1 MQKYQ
6 YLIAPLL
13 GWVVAQSLK
22 FIFSMRRQGLQWGE
36 VVQSGGMPSSHTA
49 LTVALATVIGV
60 NLGFDSAIFAVAA
73 TFAAVVIYDAM
84 GVRRTTGE
92 QTVAINELAKASK
105 HKLTTK
111 LDKARGH
118 TPVEVVVGGLVGVA
132 VGLITLAAF

>member
-1 MQKYQ
+1 
-6 YLIAPLL
+6 
-13 GWVVAQSLK
+13 
-22 FIFSMRRQGLQWGE
+22 
-36 VVQSGGMPSSHTA
+36 
-49 LTVALATVIGV
+49 
-60 NLGFDSAIFAVAA
+60 
-73 TFAAVVIYDAM
+73 M